1 MSDGIQDQ
9 SGDEG
14 GAIPLHSPDGD
25 KALSEANA
33 RAKANEARLR
43 KVSSAY
49 KQLQGE
55 MQALRERHA
64 RQRDQDQRVM
74 KAQVVKDLFEP
85 LQNLRRSV
93 EAMASSGVESDV
105 LSGIQMVGRNFMEA
119 FEHMGLEKV
128 SGVGAP
134 FNPEVHEALSVLPVA
149 LPAADGRVIEVFA
162 EGYRVGETLIQPAKV
177 IIGKYTAP
185 PESDKSEAAASEGE
199 E

>member
-1 MSDGIQDQ
+1 MSDGIQEQNTEED
-9 SGDEG
+9 GT
-14 GAIPLHSPDGD
+14 IPLPT
-25 KALSEANA
+25 EANSA
-33 RAKANEARLR
+33 LQEANLRAKANEGRLR

-64 RQRDQDQRVM
+64 RQREQDQKVM

-93 EAMASSGVESDV
+93 DAMGSAGIEDDV

-119 FEHMGLEKV
+119 FEQMGLEKV
-128 SGVGAP
+128 PGVGTP
-134 FNPEVHEALSVLPVA
+134 FSPDVHEALSVIPVA
-149 LPAADGRVIEVFA
+149 IPAADGRVIEVFS
-162 EGYRVGETLIQPAKV
+162 EGYRVGDTLIAPAKV
-177 IIGKYTAP
+177 VIGKYTAP
-185 PESDKSEAAASEGE
+185 PEPEAAKVEDSEGE

>member
-1 MSDGIQDQ
+1 MSDGIQDAEA
-9 SGDEG
+9 EG
-14 GAIPLHSPDGD
+14 TGAIPLHPPEADA
-25 KALSEANA
+25 ALSEANA

-55 MQALRERHA
+55 MQAQRERHA

-93 EAMASSGVESDV
+93 EAMEAAGVESDV

-119 FEHMGLEKV
+119 FERMGLERV
-128 SGVGAP
+128 AGVGTP
-134 FNPEVHEALSVLPVA
+134 FNPAVHEALSVLPVA
-149 LPAADGRVIEVFA
+149 IPAADGRIIEVFA

-185 PESDKSEAAASEGE
+185 PESE

>member
-1 MSDGIQDQ
+1 MSDGIQDPEAEEA
-9 SGDEG
+9 GV
-14 GAIPLHSPDGD
+14 IPLHPPEVDS
-25 KALSEANA
+25 ALSEANA

-55 MQALRERHA
+55 MQAQRERHA
-64 RQRDQDQRVM
+64 RQRVQDQRVM

-93 EAMASSGVESDV
+93 EAMEAAGVESDV
-105 LSGIQMVGRNFMEA
+105 LSGIQMVGRNFTEA
-119 FEHMGLEKV
+119 FEQMGLEKV
-128 SGVGAP
+128 SGVGTP
-134 FNPEVHEALSVLPVA
+134 FDPSVHEALSVLPVA
-149 LPAADGRVIEVFA
+149 IPAADGRIIEVFA
-162 EGYRVGETLIQPAKV
+162 EGYRVGDTLIQPAKV

-185 PESDKSEAAASEGE
+185 PESE

>member
-1 MSDGIQDQ
+1 MSNSTQDHD
-9 SGDEG
+9 SEDTPPVPLHAVEEG
-14 GAIPLHSPDGD
+14 GD
-25 KALSEANA
+25 ALAEANT

-55 MQALRERHA
+55 MEALRKRHA
-64 RQRDQDQRVM
+64 RQRDADQRLM
-74 KAQVVKDLFEP
+74 KAQLVKGLFEP

-93 EAMASSGVESDV
+93 EAMAKAGVDAEMLV
-105 LSGIQMVGRNFMEA
+105 GAEMVGRNFMEA
-119 FEHMGLEKV
+119 FEEMGMEKV
-128 SGVGAP
+128 PGVGAV
-134 FNPEVHEALSVLPVA
+134 FSPEMHEALSVVPVVLA
-149 LPAADGRVIEVFA
+149 SADGRVIEVFA

-185 PESDKSEAAASEGE
+185 PQAPDDGE